1 MWDTYKDTTNI
12 VMGLKGRISV
22 NSIERAVQI
31 PWVGDK
37 PVKDVQA

>member
-1 MWDTYKDTTNI
+1 
-12 VMGLKGRISV
+12 MGLKGRISV

-31 PWVGDK
+31 PGMGDK